1 MPPASPARRR
11 SARRDKAS
19 DEAAG
24 APLLRLTQKQSGKEK
39 RIATGFAWDLF
50 LFAGVFGAPLF
61 WRRLP
66 QWGAVILALWCVD
79 LLIGRLPL
87 VDATAR
93 LTEAALFA
101 VFLVLQLWLG
111 FAGNRLTAQAY
122 LRHGWSLDPPSDP
135 GTKRVIERW
144 KLAR

>member
-11 SARRDKAS
+11 AARDKAG
-19 DEAAG
+19 DGAA
-24 APLLRLTQKQSGKEK
+24 APVLRLTHKQSGKEK

-87 VDATAR
+87 A
-93 LTEAALFA
+93 EAATRLAEGALFT
-101 VFLVLQLWLG
+101 VFLALQLWLG

-122 LRHGWSLDPPSDP
+122 LRHGWSLDAPGNP

-144 KLAR
+144 KLAT